1 MVLKEAYGL
10 WLKGEGMA
18 TKDKPKVVLTKEAI
32 QDIREGKHPGMTKQ
46 AFNHIFD
53 DNGDFKFDRADHPY
67 KGLAGGWIRWV
78 SMGGV
83 GLRLIYI
90 RKGDVVYLH
99 RIVGKGDED
108 GIKAPRSDGHA
119 AAIESLPED
128 LLPSLGESVET
139 ITRRILT
146 NHRPVLFREAVR
158 RMYHLPHSE
167 IILISPNVSFPL
179 FRTAGEIG
187 RFLDKAIE
195 DGSLA
200 TLITKPAIS
209 HDIEFFDDLARR
221 NVQIYFV
228 QNLATR
234 LYLFRVNEF
243 RVQSLAG
250 SETIGPTAMI
260 GSAELTHH
268 SLDLGAVGKNEELCY
283 AFPESHFEPFY
294 SYADGLLKNA
304 TDLQGYKLRQ
314 AGGIPR

>member
-1 MVLKEAYGL
+1 
-10 WLKGEGMA
+10 MA
-18 TKDKPKVVLTKEAI
+18 IKNKPKVVLTEEAV
-32 QDIREGKHPGMTKQ
+32 QDIREGKHPNMARL

-53 DNGDFKFDRADHPY
+53 DNGDFKSDRADHAY
-67 KGLAGGWIRWV
+67 KGLPGGWIRWV

-83 GLRLIYI
+83 GLRVIYI
-90 RKGDVVYLH
+90 RKDDIIYLH

-108 GIKAPRSDGHA
+108 GIKAPRTDQHA

-128 LLPSLGESVET
+128 IITGLGESVEG
-139 ITRRILT
+139 ITKRILT
-146 NHRPVLFREAVR
+146 NRRPVLFREAVR

-167 IILISPNVSFPL
+167 IILISPNVSSAL

-195 DGSLA
+195 DGSQA
-200 TLITKPAIS
+200 TLITRPAPP
-209 HDIEFFDDLARR
+209 HEIEFFDDLARR
-221 NVQIYFV
+221 NVQVYFV

-234 LYLFRVNEF
+234 LYLFKVNEY
-243 RVQSLAG
+243 RIQSSTG
-250 SETIGPTAMI
+250 FEMVGPTAMI

-268 SLDLGAVGKNEELCY
+268 SLDLGGIGKNEELCY

-294 SYADGLLKNA
+294 SYADVLVKSA

-314 AGGIPR
+314 VGGISR